1 MVSRLF
7 PPGLKPA
14 IMLFCMCLVLAS
26 GPSFAQK
33 QPPGNTAPVPP
44 PPPLLLGAAWYP
56 EQWPESRWNAD
67 LDLMQK
73 AHMHLIRIGEFSW
86 SKLEPEE
93 GMYDLD
99 WMERAINLAGEHG
112 IYVVI
117 GTPSCGPPQWLK
129 QKYPETKLTTED
141 GSHPDP
147 DFVRNFNWDSDKYR
161 DLVRKVD
168 EQLAKRFGHNP
179 YVIGWQIDNE
189 YAGVSFDAVTHAR
202 FQAWLKTRYGT
213 LDLLNKAWT
222 TNYHSLTYSSWDQ
235 IPIETTRGNPGLM
248 LDWKRF
254 VT

>member
-99 WMERAINLAGEHG
+99 WMERVINLAGQHG

-117 GTPSCGPPQWLK
+117 GTPSCGPPQWLAFASSNLIQEGK
-129 QKYPETKLTTED
+129 ITTD
-141 GSHPDP
+141 AHGGVPYGGHQ
-147 DFVRNFNWDSDKYR
+147 FTA
-161 DLVRKVD
+161 LVFIRS
-168 EQLAKRFGHNP
+168 EEHTSELQ
-179 YVIGWQIDNE
+179 
-189 YAGVSFDAVTHAR
+189 
-202 FQAWLKTRYGT
+202 
-213 LDLLNKAWT
+213 
-222 TNYHSLTYSSWDQ
+222 SLRH
-235 IPIETTRGNPGLM
+235 IVCRL
-248 LDWKRF
+248 
-254 VT
+254 